1 MTSLVL
7 SVGFLGGMVAFVPQ
21 EASAIVVQC
30 TAGCFDTLEECH
42 TGSTSHSDY
51 RPQGSG
57 NTTTC
62 PETKICCVNDSNS
75 AGASGGNVGAN
86 SGGAANVALSRSQC
100 EGVSGR
106 QCKSVPG
113 TGDVCQPAAS
123 DCGQCCMP
131 SSAGANNNG
140 SANNNGNNNNDAAS
154 AAASTA
160 GATGIYI
167 PTKSDTGLSDASL
180 TDVITGLA
188 SSLLEI
194 FGVIAVIAFIVTGFQ
209 YMLANG
215 DEKEMQAAKRSL
227 TYSIVAV
234 IVALSGVI
242 LVRAIDS
249 LGPRTFI

>member
-1 MTSLVL
+1 
-7 SVGFLGGMVAFVPQ
+7 
-21 EASAIVVQC
+21 
-30 TAGCFDTLEECH
+30 
-42 TGSTSHSDY
+42 
-51 RPQGSG
+51 
-57 NTTTC
+57 
-62 PETKICCVNDSNS
+62 
-75 AGASGGNVGAN
+75 
-86 SGGAANVALSRSQC
+86 
-100 EGVSGR
+100 
-106 QCKSVPG
+106 
-113 TGDVCQPAAS
+113 
-123 DCGQCCMP
+123 MP

-249 LGPRTFI
+249 LLNANPNGFF